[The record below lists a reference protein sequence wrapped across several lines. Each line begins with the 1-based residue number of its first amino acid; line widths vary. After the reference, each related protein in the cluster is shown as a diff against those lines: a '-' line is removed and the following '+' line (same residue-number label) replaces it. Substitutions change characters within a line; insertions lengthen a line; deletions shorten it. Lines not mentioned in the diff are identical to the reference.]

1 MSDTKLMPA
10 QGARPQRAPARP
22 TNEPAE
28 PWKTS
33 KPQHANVREGRAHAH
48 NPDRSRGDPEPTPG
62 FDRAG
67 LVALAAM
74 LVAVREVAARACVAE
89 LPPIPP
95 PQQDEPVVRSGFMAR
110 MQALLRPKPAPRPVE
125 DPLAPRR
132 AALSAALAAR
142 LNEFRALP
150 GVRREAAALL
160 GWLAEP
166 QAAEQLEKSRIPGQ
180 SSPGLDA
187 FDARCVT
194 ALHTAWRHVTGQDL
208 ASWFCDERL
217 LTGEHVHGGGVCPL
231 LSQVNGGEAERAPD
245 SIRSDLRLDL
255 KALNRRTVM
264 PQPQAQALD
273 AVASEAYAALWSQ
286 WMQQA
291 AELSRTD
298 SPLAWFDG
306 LDSLVGIVMH
316 AVPADAFEPQ
326 PLDGLLEVVRL
337 VAACGAS
344 LVLHGEETSD
354 GRKKNDDPYRLVVG
368 EFSPI
373 QEFILGTD
381 PHTPWPSDAVVC
393 GRSNF
398 VKIASELAAHAILDR
413 LNLPSVCRLFGG
425 ASKFVLLA
433 PNTQA
438 VEDGLKE
445 MRRTFDRWS
454 VGELAGSGGISLAWT
469 FAGPAAVSMLPTPK
483 HKFNIR
489 ASRQYKAALHTLEAT
504 KLHRFE
510 LLVAGASPVLGG
522 VLDAIQ
528 DGARICSL
536 DGASVG
542 GRAPEGLVSNLLP
555 HHEQP
560 LWLSRAAAWQLA
572 LPGQLGRAPTLA
584 LRRANEGQFSFFGVR
599 AELDH
604 TAAGRG
610 RRWDIAFGLRDE
622 ARQRFAGLP
631 IRFIGQHS
639 SPAPE
644 PPRAIL
650 KGDVDRLGRMFTGG
664 IPAFNLVRLA
674 RVSRELEQFFS
685 LMLPRLLQDRFP
697 SVQTVLAGGDDFAF
711 IGPPAEILA
720 LADELPRLWQAYA
733 CNPSLTFSIGVHFGQ
748 PGVAVQ
754 DLDRHA
760 EAGLS
765 RAKQERNSID
775 IHGRSITWG
784 TWDALRRVENEVAG
798 VLAHVVAT
806 ASDGGAASRARK
818 TLLGNIRKIASG
830 WDDPREFS
838 GLRWRALLLQAVSTF
853 CSQTAEPGC
862 AVSFESAFATLER
875 LLDQEGFRQHGKL
888 MLIPLG
894 NLALRPAAE
903 LPATSPFERAGPSS
917 LRDDRPVPDI
927 DEVLARIDLARP
939 SAQLFG
945 ETAMEL
951 ARGLRAIPRRNLSD
965 LREQLRQW
973 DQHCGRRDEEFVLLR
988 PQLSLYAHRPR
999 TNDTPVGVRL
1009 KRGLTGRITDAEQL
1023 HCVRWLF
1030 ETAMTYYGIW
1040 NHMRKQSTHRT

>member
-1 MSDTKLMPA
+1 MSDTRLKPA
-10 QGARPQRAPARP
+10 QGERPHRTPARP
-22 TNEPAE
+22 REEPGK
-28 PWKTS
+28 PHS
-33 KPQHANVREGRAHAH
+33 PRKPQHAKVRDGHAHAP
-48 NPDRSRGDPEPTPG
+48 NAGRPRSDPKPTLEL
-62 FDRAG
+62 DQAG

-74 LVAVREVAARACVAE
+74 LVAVREVAARACAAE
-89 LPPIPP
+89 LPPLPP
-95 PQQDEPVVRSGFMAR
+95 PQQEVPVARPGFLAR
-110 MQALLRPKPAPRPVE
+110 MQALLRPRPVPRPVE

-132 AALSAALAAR
+132 AALSAALAGR
-142 LNEFRALP
+142 LNEFRELP
-150 GVRREAAALL
+150 GVRREAAVLL
-160 GWLAEP
+160 GWLSDP
-166 QAAEQLEKSRIPGQ
+166 RAAERLENSQVPGR
-180 SSPGLDA
+180 SPQDFDA

-194 ALHTAWRHVTGQDL
+194 ALHTAWHHVTGQDL

-217 LTGEHVHGGGVCPL
+217 LTGEHMHGGGVCPL
-231 LSQVNGGEAERAPD
+231 LSQVNGGEEERSPD
-245 SIRSDLRLDL
+245 SIRSELRLDL
-255 KALNRRTVM
+255 KALNRHSVM
-264 PQPQAQALD
+264 PQLQAPD
-273 AVASEAYAALWSQ
+273 AVAGEAYAALWAQ

-291 AELSRTD
+291 AGLSRTE
-298 SPLAWFDG
+298 SPLTWFEG
-306 LDSLVGIVMH
+306 LDSLMGIVMH

-337 VAACGAS
+337 AAACGAS
-344 LVLHGEETSD
+344 LVLHAEEPSD
-354 GRKKNDDPYRLVVG
+354 GRKKSDDPYRFVVG

-413 LNLPSVCRLFGG
+413 LALPSVCKLFGG
-425 ASKFVLLA
+425 ASKFVLLV

-438 VEDGLKE
+438 IGDGLKE
-445 MRRTFDRWS
+445 MRRTFDSWS
-454 VGELAGSGGISLAWT
+454 VGELAGSGGVSLAWT
-469 FAGPAAVSMLPTPK
+469 FAGPAAMSMLPTPR
-483 HKFNIR
+483 HKFNIQ
-489 ASRQYKAALHTLEAT
+489 ASRQYKAALHTLEGT

-542 GRAPEGLVSNLLP
+542 GRAPEGLVSKLLP
-555 HHEQP
+555 QHEQP

-572 LPGQLGRAPTLA
+572 LPGQIGRAPTLA
-584 LRRANEGQFSFFGVR
+584 LRRANEGEFSFFGVR
-599 AELDH
+599 AELDN
-604 TAAGRG
+604 TPAGRG

-622 ARQRFAGLP
+622 AQQRFAGLP

-639 SPAPE
+639 NPARE
-644 PPRAIL
+644 PPRAII
-650 KGDVDRLGRMFTGG
+650 KGDVDRLGRMFTSG

-674 RVSRELEQFFS
+674 RVSRELEHFFS
-685 LMLPRLLQDRFP
+685 LMLPRLLQDRFAN
-697 SVQTVLAGGDDFAF
+697 VQTVLAGGDDFAF
-711 IGPPAEILA
+711 IGPPAEILE

-748 PGVAVQ
+748 RGVAVQ

-775 IHGRSITWG
+775 IHSRSITWG
-784 TWDALRRVENEVAG
+784 TWDALRSVENEVAG

-806 ASDGGAASRARK
+806 ASDSGAASRAMNR
-818 TLLGNIRKIASG
+818 LLENMRKIASG

-838 GLRWRALLLQAVSTF
+838 GLRWRALLLQALSTF
-853 CSQTAEPGC
+853 CSQIAIAGC
-862 AVSFESAFATLER
+862 TVSFESAFATLER
-875 LLDQEGFRQHGKL
+875 LLDQEGFQQHGKL

-894 NLALRPAAE
+894 NIALRHAVEP
-903 LPATSPFERAGPSS
+903 PATSPFERAGPPS
-917 LRDDRPVPDI
+917 LHDDRPAPDI
-927 DEVLARIDLARP
+927 EEVLAQIDLAQP
-939 SAQLFG
+939 SALLFG
-945 ETAMEL
+945 EAAMEL
-951 ARGLRAIPRRNLSD
+951 ARGLRKIPGRSLRD
-965 LREQLRQW
+965 LREQLREW
-973 DQHCGRRDEEFVLLR
+973 DQHCDQRDEEFVLLR

-999 TNDTPVGVRL
+999 TNDTPVGVRF
-1009 KRGLTGRITDAEQL
+1009 KRGLIGRITDAEQL
-1023 HCVRWLF
+1023 HCARWLF

-1040 NHMRKQSTHRT
+1040 NYMRQQQGQRT